1 MPNANDF
8 LILAR
13 RDYRLCCKVEED
25 FPDEYAVSAAAYHI
39 QQAVEKL
46 LKALILL
53 HGGQPEFTHNIVKLV
68 SKCQSLQIELPES
81 LDDVSDTLTIWE
93 SSSRYDPFI
102 TFSEKKYNKA
112 KDAYTLLEQKLCLT
126 LKDMTEQA
134 EQYSPDLTM

>member
-1 MPNANDF
+1 MPDTNDF

-25 FPDEYAVSAAAYHI
+25 FPDEYAVSAAAYHM

-81 LDDVSDTLTIWE
+81 LDDVSDTLTLWE

-102 TFSEKKYNKA
+102 SFSEKKYNKA
-112 KDAYTLLEQKLCLT
+112 KDAYTLLEQKLCLM